1 MELPLRYS
9 IQSLWARRR
18 TTLATAVGIALV
30 VFVLASSLMLAFGMK
45 RALMSS
51 GSSDTALVLQKDTW
65 GEGGSRLRQGVLGL
79 AEAAPGVKRTADGP
93 LAVAEVVTYTMLESV
108 GNAERYGTIQVRGVT
123 AGSFTLRPAVH
134 VVRGRRAALGA
145 DEAMVGTGL
154 VDRFHGLRL
163 GESIEL
169 KKNRKLRI
177 VGVFEA
183 EHMAF
188 ESEVWAGLDSVR
200 DSIGIRGFVSSITV
214 RLESAS
220 ALDAFTAGI
229 KATQQEGLA
238 VERETA
244 YYDRMSSGMSA
255 GIQGLGG
262 IVTVIFA
269 LGAVLGAVIT
279 MHGAVSQRRR
289 EIAVLRALGF
299 PPSAVL
305 VTFLLESLLLALA
318 GAALGVGMALLTPW
332 FDFSTENYGN
342 GHEMTFHFVPN
353 ARILLGS
360 LGLGVVVGL
369 LGGLFPALTAARVKP
384 LPALRA

>member
-145 DEAMVGTGL
+145 
-154 VDRFHGLRL
+154 
-163 GESIEL
+163 
-169 KKNRKLRI
+169 
-177 VGVFEA
+177 
-183 EHMAF
+183 
-188 ESEVWAGLDSVR
+188 
-200 DSIGIRGFVSSITV
+200 
-214 RLESAS
+214 
-220 ALDAFTAGI
+220 
-229 KATQQEGLA
+229 
-238 VERETA
+238 
-244 YYDRMSSGMSA
+244 
-255 GIQGLGG
+255 
-262 IVTVIFA
+262 
-269 LGAVLGAVIT
+269 
-279 MHGAVSQRRR
+279 
-289 EIAVLRALGF
+289 
-299 PPSAVL
+299 
-305 VTFLLESLLLALA
+305 
-318 GAALGVGMALLTPW
+318 
-332 FDFSTENYGN
+332 
-342 GHEMTFHFVPN
+342 
-353 ARILLGS
+353 
-360 LGLGVVVGL
+360 
-369 LGGLFPALTAARVKP
+369 
-384 LPALRA
+384 